1 MLRSEN
7 LYFNY
12 QNQKNFQFPD
22 LVCAPGTTCLIL
34 GKSGSGKTTW
44 LNLLAGLRRPHKGE
58 IHIGDTAITRLSAAQ
73 LDRFRGRH
81 IGIVFQQAHFIGALN
96 VGENLA
102 LARQLA
108 GLPADSGKI
117 KSILE
122 RLQVAHQLKAKTY
135 RLSIGE
141 QQRVAIARALINE
154 PQLVLADEPTS
165 ALDDD
170 NAAQVI
176 ALLEEQTKA
185 ANATLVVV
193 THDARLKQHFE
204 QQIVLV

>member
-1 MLRSEN
+1 MLQSKD

-12 QNQKNFQFPD
+12 HSQKTFHFPD
-22 LVCAPGTTCLIL
+22 LFCAPGTACLIL

-44 LNLLAGLRRPHKGE
+44 LNLLAGLRKPEKGE
-58 IHIGDTAITRLSAAQ
+58 IRIGDTAITQLSAAQ

-81 IGIVFQQAHFIGALN
+81 IGMVFQQSHFVRALN
-96 VGENLA
+96 VYENLA

-108 GLPADSGKI
+108 GLPANSGKI
-117 KSILE
+117 KSLLE
-122 RLQVAHQLKAKTY
+122 RLQIAHQVKTKTS

-170 NAAQVI
+170 NATQVI
-176 ALLEEQTKA
+176 ALLEEQAKA

-204 QQIVLV
+204 HQIVLA